1 MKTRS
6 TTQIHSSKR
15 QITSALIVALSSW
28 SMVGCIQTDSTVVT
42 PEVGSLT
49 PVVEVL
55 PPQNNQSEPL
65 PSNENQT
72 QDNTGGGSGNDNSGS
87 AFMEGFEILNLNSA
101 GRTKD
106 GFVNLR
112 MITMDRN
119 QMKISFDPS
128 CSSGIWQEWEENKS
142 FQIPT
147 NLLNT
152 RVRVSV
158 QFKDFDNGIKE
169 CHVISFTHDNLGPA
183 IIFKKY
189 PSASIL
195 LGTDVE
201 IQAEVTDDIAPP
213 KNVKCI
219 FQGTAQ
225 NCYAGLND
233 VKISQLPV
241 GPYRFEVTAEDDLGN
256 LSSSAVSWTVE
267 VATVNVEQKITVN
280 DYKKVDILFVIDNS
294 GSMQYE
300 QKSMASRTA
309 NFLSVLRGLD
319 YNIAITT
326 TDPVHK
332 SLGDGRLIP
341 LTNGGGKYLITSTM
355 PEADAQTLLSQ
366 TLQRTETGSGAE
378 QGIRSAYRL
387 VERFKAG
394 EAIPKSFF
402 RDGAQFSVVLISDED
417 ESDNTEKND
426 PLKLVQLISSTFN
439 SQKRFNY
446 HSIITRPGDT
456 ACRSTYGYAYG
467 ERYKTMSEL
476 TGGLIGDVCATDY
489 ASQVQDAA
497 EGIRNLLKTITLNCV
512 PVAQSGII
520 IKREGV
526 LVTNTYRIEGVNLK
540 FDQELLPGSYQV
552 DYKCLK

>member
-1 MKTRS
+1 MKAVNKTCVK
-6 TTQIHSSKR
+6 TVMKQNKTLVLL
-15 QITSALIVALSSW
+15 AAMAW
-28 SMVGCIQTDSTVVT
+28 SMTGCIQTDSTVVT
-42 PEVGSLT
+42 PDVSSLT
-49 PVVEVL
+49 PVVEIQ
-55 PPQNNQSEPL
+55 PPQNNQTESL

-72 QDNTGGGSGNDNSGS
+72 QNNTGGSHNDNSGS
-87 AFMEGFEILNLNSA
+87 SYLEGFEILNINSA

-106 GFVNLR
+106 GFVDLH
-112 MITMDRN
+112 MITLDRN
-119 QMKISFDPS
+119 QMKVSFDPS
-128 CSSGIWQEWEENKS
+128 CSSGTWETWEENKTY
-142 FQIPT
+142 QIPP
-147 NLLNT
+147 NLLNS

-158 QFKDFDNGIKE
+158 QFKDFDNGVKD
-169 CHVISFTHDNLGPA
+169 CNVISFTHDNQGPS

-189 PSASIL
+189 PAATIL
-195 LGTDVE
+195 PGTDVE
-201 IQAEVTDDIAPP
+201 IQAEVTDDYGQP

-219 FQGTAQ
+219 FQGVPQ

-241 GPYRFEVTAEDDLGN
+241 GQYKFEVTAEDDLGN
-256 LSSSAVSWTVE
+256 VSSSAVLWAVE
-267 VATVNVEQKITVN
+267 VATLSVEQKVTVN

-294 GSMQYE
+294 GSMEYE
-300 QKSMASRTA
+300 QKNMAKRTA

-332 SLGDGRLIP
+332 TLGDGRLVQ
-341 LTNGGGKYLITSTM
+341 LTNGGGKYLITSSM
-355 PEADAQTLLSQ
+355 PEAEAQTLLSN
-366 TLQRTETGSGAE
+366 TLQRSEQGSGSE
-378 QGIRSAYRL
+378 QGIRAAYRL
-387 VERFKAG
+387 VERYKAN
-394 EAIPKSFF
+394 EATPKSFF

-476 TGGLIGDVCATDY
+476 TGGLIGDVCASDY

-512 PVAQSGII
+512 PLVDRGIT

-526 LVTNTYRIEGVNLK
+526 IVTNTYQVEGVNLK
-540 FDQELLPGSYQV
+540 FNQELEPGSYQI